1 MKLSNSFTLS
11 EMLRSNTADSLGI
24 EAQFNPPQQIID
36 NLTELCKN
44 VLQPIRDSLKRPLRV
59 TSGYR
64 SPELNERIRGSKTS
78 QHMKGE
84 AADIEL
90 WINGVEKNGILL
102 DEVLNLFFT
111 GKLVFDQLIIEFPD
125 ENDIP
130 KWLHISYGK
139 KNRMEVLIA
148 RKNSLGKTYYEKV
161 ENV

>member
-11 EMLRSNTADSLGI
+11 EMLRSNTATSLGI
-24 EAQFNPPQQIID
+24 ESQFNPPQKVID

-44 VLQPIRDSLKRPLRV
+44 VLQPIRDGLKRPLRV

-64 SPELNERIRGSKTS
+64 SHELNKAIKASLTS

-84 AADIEL
+84 AADIEF
-90 WINGVEKNGILL
+90 WANGIERNGILL
-102 DEVLNLFFT
+102 DEVLNLFFS
-111 GKLVFDQLIIEFPD
+111 GKIVFDQLIIEFPN
-125 ENDIP
+125 ENNIP
-130 KWLHISYGK
+130 KWLHISYSK